1 MLDEKDLQ
9 ALQAIMTQQKQEIQG
24 MMTQQKQEIQGM
36 MAQQKQEVQGMMAQQ
51 KQEIQGMM
59 AQQKQEIQGMMAQQK
74 QEILKESAAN
84 MQVIIENVVNPQ
96 FQILAEAVQGINR
109 HLESMPTAE
118 DLEITSSR
126 IDTLEA
132 IVKRLSR
139 DVANLKK
146 AQ

>member
-9 ALQAIMTQQKQEIQG
+9 VLQT
-24 MMTQQKQEIQGM
+24 MMTQQKKDILAES
-36 MAQQKQEVQGMMAQQ
+36 MAAVEGITTEMEAR
-51 KQEIQGMM
+51 
-59 AQQKQEIQGMMAQQK
+59 
-74 QEILKESAAN
+74 ILKQSAAN
-84 MQVIIENVVNPQ
+84 TQVIIENAVNPQ
-96 FQILAEAVQGINR
+96 FQILAEAVQGINE
-109 HLESMPTAE
+109 HLDTLPTSE